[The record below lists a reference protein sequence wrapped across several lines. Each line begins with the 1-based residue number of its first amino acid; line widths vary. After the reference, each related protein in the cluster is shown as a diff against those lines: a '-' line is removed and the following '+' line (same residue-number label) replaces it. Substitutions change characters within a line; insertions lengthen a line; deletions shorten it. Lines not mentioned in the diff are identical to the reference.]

1 MLLLPILLIVR
12 VLLVELLYRYD
23 DVCRNK
29 FSYLADTSF
38 GIFFLH
44 KYFIEFLARVIL
56 PLAGIPHINGS
67 FWAFL
72 VLVPLITG
80 LSVAL
85 VALFRLVL
93 GKRSRIVIGC

>member
-1 MLLLPILLIVR
+1 MFA
-12 VLLVELLYRYD
+12 E
-23 DVCRNK
+23 NK

-44 KYFIEFLARVIL
+44 KYIIRFFDHIL
-56 PLAGIPHINGS
+56 LPFAGITHINGS

-72 VLVPLITG
+72 VLVPLVTG

>member
-1 MLLLPILLIVR
+1 MSSCPLPA
-12 VLLVELLYRYD
+12 Y
-23 DVCRNK
+23 
-29 FSYLADTSF
+29 T
-38 GIFFLH
+38 
-44 KYFIEFLARVIL
+44 
-56 PLAGIPHINGS
+56 HINGS
-67 FWAFL
+67 LWAFL